1 MRLSGKRSGP
11 VKISDGRYQAVYA
24 RCKALAEATPGM
36 SFIVLCGTYQY
47 LDLHQVVNQ
56 SLTHARAWVRGVAA
70 PRPAMAMV

>member
-1 MRLSGKRSGP
+1 
-11 VKISDGRYQAVYA
+11 
-24 RCKALAEATPGM
+24 M

-47 LDLHQVVNQ
+47 LDMHQVVNQ